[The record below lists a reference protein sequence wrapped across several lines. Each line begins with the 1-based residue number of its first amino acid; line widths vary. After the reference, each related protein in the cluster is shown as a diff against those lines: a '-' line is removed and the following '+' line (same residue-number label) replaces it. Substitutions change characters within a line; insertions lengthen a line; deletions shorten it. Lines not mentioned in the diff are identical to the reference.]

1 METKYAIQNNITKKV
16 ISKTFDS
23 YQEAKNEIN
32 CRYVDDIRNFCFT
45 DDRYKI
51 IEISE

>member
-1 METKYAIQNNITKKV
+1 METKYAVQNNITKKV
-16 ISKTFDS
+16 ISKGFDS
-23 YQEAKNEIN
+23 YQEAKNEMN
-32 CRYVDDIRNFCFT
+32 CRYVDDIRNFCYT